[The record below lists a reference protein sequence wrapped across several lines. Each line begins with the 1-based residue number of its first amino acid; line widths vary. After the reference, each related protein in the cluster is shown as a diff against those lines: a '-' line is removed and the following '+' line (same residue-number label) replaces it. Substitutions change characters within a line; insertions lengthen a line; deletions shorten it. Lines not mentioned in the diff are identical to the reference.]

1 MPQRKKAKTK
11 KGMKKSIN
19 GLWKSLQKEKLS
31 HARATKHVAHLNQVA
46 RTQAMVMQKMA
57 EEIES
62 MGHQLIDDQRA
73 KNDNADFVADLIT
86 RIV

>member
-1 MPQRKKAKTK
+1 MQKRKATTK

-31 HARATKHVAHLNQVA
+31 HARATKHVAHLNQVT

-62 MGHQLIDDQRA
+62 MGHQLIDDQRV
-73 KNDNADFVADLIT
+73 KDNNADFVADLIT

>member
-31 HARATKHVAHLNQVA
+31 HTRATKHVAHLNQVA
-46 RTQAMVMQKMA
+46 RTQAMIMEKMTH
-57 EEIES
+57 EINHLEHQIES
-62 MGHQLIDDQRA
+62 QMT
-73 KNDNADFVADLIT
+73 KENNNSDFVADLIQ